1 MYEADEDDMV
11 IGETRQIAKHGS
23 PNNKSKKERG
33 QI

>member
-1 MYEADEDDMV
+1 MYEADDDDIV

-23 PNNKSKKERG
+23 PDYKGKKERG